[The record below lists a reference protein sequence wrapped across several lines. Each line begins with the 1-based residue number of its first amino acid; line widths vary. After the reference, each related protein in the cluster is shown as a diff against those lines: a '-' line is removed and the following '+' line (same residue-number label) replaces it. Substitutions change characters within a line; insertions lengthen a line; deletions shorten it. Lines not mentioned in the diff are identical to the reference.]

1 MIQSLPQTCNI
12 ISLLANAADAAG
24 RTSTNYASLKSAV
37 KVTVIARV
45 NQGNAATVALSLLQA
60 TAVAGT
66 GSKAGPTAS
75 IWTNQDAQTADAFTK
90 QTDAASFTTSAAV
103 KDKIVVFEFVPAA
116 MDTANGFD
124 CIGISTGASNAANIT
139 SAMVIIQTGYAQAA
153 PPSALTD

>member
-1 MIQSLPQTCNI
+1 MIHSMPQNCNI

-24 RTSTNYASLKSAV
+24 RTSTNYASLKHAL
-37 KVTVIARV
+37 KVTVIVHV
-45 NQGNAATVALSLLQA
+45 NQGNAATAAISLLQA

-90 QTDAASFTTSAAV
+90 QSDAASFTTSAAV

-116 MDTANGFD
+116 MDVANGFD
-124 CIGISTGASNAANIT
+124 CIGVSTGASHAANIT
-139 SAMVIIQTGYAQAA
+139 SAMVIIHSAYGQAA